1 MSTTKK
7 AEPFEILLI
16 DDNPGDARLIQ
27 ESLRDAPA
35 PNRLSVVEDGMQA
48 LAFLRRAPAG
58 LYAGAPRPG
67 LILLDLNLPKKSGR
81 EVLAEIK
88 QDSHLRRI
96 PVVVLSSS
104 RDEHDIAYC
113 YDLHA
118 NCYIVKPVD
127 VAPFFQVIRSIVE
140 FWSKTVSLPPGGY
153 TDRK

>member
-1 MSTTKK
+1 MT
-7 AEPFEILLI
+7 EPFEILLI
-16 DDNPGDARLIQ
+16 DDNAGDARLIQ
-27 ESLRDAPA
+27 EGLRDART

-48 LAFLRRAPAG
+48 LAFLRRQG

-67 LILLDLNLPKKSGR
+67 LILLDLNLPKKNGR

-104 RDEHDIAYC
+104 QDEHDIAYC

-127 VAPFFQVIRSIVE
+127 VNPFFQVIRSLAE
-140 FWSKTVSLPPGGY
+140 FWFKTVSLPPVG
-153 TDRK
+153 

>member
-1 MSTTKK
+1 MSSMNK

-27 ESLRDAPA
+27 ESLRDAA
-35 PNRLSVVEDGMQA
+35 TPNRLSVVEDGMQA

-58 LYAGAPRPG
+58 HYAAAPRPG
-67 LILLDLNLPKKSGR
+67 LILLDLNLPKKNGR

-88 QDSHLRRI
+88 QDPHLRRI

-104 RDEHDIAYC
+104 QDEHDIAYC

-118 NCYIVKPVD
+118 NAYIVKPVD
-127 VAPFFQVIRSIVE
+127 VNQFFQVIRSLVE
-140 FWSKTVSLPPGGY
+140 FWFEAASLPPGG
-153 TDRK
+153 

>member
-1 MSTTKK
+1 MSSINK

-27 ESLRDAPA
+27 EGLRDAPT

-48 LAFLRRAPAG
+48 LAFLRRALAG
-58 LYAGAPRPG
+58 HYAGAPRPD
-67 LILLDLNLPKKSGR
+67 LILLDLNLPKKNGR

-88 QDSHLRRI
+88 QDPNLRRI

-104 RDEHDIAYC
+104 RDEHDIATC

-140 FWSKTVSLPPGGY
+140 FWFKVACPPPGG
-153 TDRK
+153 